1 MDREA
6 ELIHGAESTFAST
19 HEVGYRLAPMHPTSM
34 RPSQKRQTEH
44 AYYSIVG
51 TKRLERVA
59 ALIEALATTDTP
71 HSHGSYSIKRQQ
83 LQVLT

>member
-1 MDREA
+1 M
-6 ELIHGAESTFAST
+6 IHGAESTFAST

-34 RPSQKRQTEH
+34 RPWQKRQTEH

-59 ALIEALATTDTP
+59 ALFEALATTDTLIP
-71 HSHGSYSIKRQQ
+71 TNPIQSIVNNYRC
-83 LQVLT
+83 